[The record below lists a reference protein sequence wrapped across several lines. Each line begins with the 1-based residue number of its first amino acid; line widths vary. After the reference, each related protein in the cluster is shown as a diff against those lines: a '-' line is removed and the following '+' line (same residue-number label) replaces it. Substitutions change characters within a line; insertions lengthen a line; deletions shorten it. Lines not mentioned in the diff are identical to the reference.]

1 MRLAQQASTA
11 HQETVRTADRSGEQL
26 PGRVTAEILA
36 ANGLGAGMS
45 SRIAVQSQQLR
56 WIRNQW
62 GSTGS
67 GRRRPANPPSP
78 ERLTSPG
85 RVPRPG
91 HARAPGVEGHL
102 GAAAGWSAQRRPPRR
117 RRTAHPPL
125 RSPIGPP
132 GSPDGLRRGSAG
144 VRRLRWSLPTR
155 DLEACARGYRRP
167 ALRCVPQNRLG
178 AAHGAWAS

>member
-62 GSTGS
+62 DGGQPRH
-67 GRRRPANPPSP
+67 GLV
-78 ERLTSPG
+78 RLEP
-85 RVPRPG
+85 
-91 HARAPGVEGHL
+91 VE
-102 GAAAGWSAQRRPPRR
+102 
-117 RRTAHPPL
+117 PL
-125 RSPIGPP
+125 
-132 GSPDGLRRGSAG
+132 LQ
-144 VRRLRWSLPTR
+144 WLPVISET
-155 DLEACARGYRRP
+155 EAIE
-167 ALRCVPQNRLG
+167 
-178 AAHGAWAS
+178 